1 VFLGERLSRWMWA
14 GLAVLLAGVR
24 LSTSLGLVRFD
35 EGTVLIGVST
45 MLFSVGFVVTKHL
58 FQGSLNTMVAMTA
71 QLGICCKHVHRD

>member
-45 MLFSVGFVVTKHL
+45 MLFSVGFVATKHL
-58 FQGSLNTMVAMTA
+58 FRRVLTRWS
-71 QLGICCKHVHRD
+71 R